1 MPFVGNGFVATHPI
15 VGSEGGIHAAYNGSQ
30 VFMSGV
36 YNGVS
41 KPIGEWGINRQ
52 QSHRAAL
59 PDWVTNVTA
68 GDGSMKLDSYSVDMQ
83 RAIITKSWTA
93 SDGALQV
100 KELHMAHQTRRNLLL
115 HVVNVTNHGGGK
127 AALKLE
133 QYPGPSCG
141 AEFTEGGCPQP
152 DVTLLQVSCG
162 KHRCV
167 NGSIVQQETPTS
179 PLIVVAIA
187 GTVAEPTL
195 WVEAGETKTVVLAA
209 SVSLYDS
216 TFSRTV

>member
-152 DVTLLQVSCG
+152 AAVPGKALEVLLHVDRAAWDRGGAAGLAPCG
-162 KHRCV
+162 AATATGGRRVH
-167 NGSIVQQETPTS
+167 QTAQ
-179 PLIVVAIA
+179 A
-187 GTVAEPTL
+187 GR
-195 WVEAGETKTVVLAA
+195 G
-209 SVSLYDS
+209 
-216 TFSRTV
+216 